1 MPPTPKK
8 KRQAP
13 AQKTPRRVKNPKKP
27 RINPLA
33 EESLQAWTK
42 LIAISVRNQ
51 MEDFHTQHISDDLMP
66 ELNRAIRRGIY
77 LALRNTFLLMNAQN
91 VADYERAKVFLWFLF
106 TTLPDYWEDTKLTP
120 EDLASEDARPGYIV
134 LNIPRVQ
141 RAFEAWLNQHTFLW
155 IEGQELTDLAPGEQR

>member
-1 MPPTPKK
+1 MPRPKRKPSRQSK
-8 KRQAP
+8 KAP
-13 AQKTPRRVKNPKKP
+13 QRVKKPDKP
-27 RINPLA
+27 RINRLA

-42 LIAISVRNQ
+42 LIAISVRNE
-51 MEDFHTQHISDDLMP
+51 MENFHSQHISDDVMP

-106 TTLPDYWEDTKLTP
+106 TTLPDCWEDTELTP
-120 EDLASEDARPGYIV
+120 EDLASENARPGYVV

-155 IEGQELTDLAPGEQR
+155 IEGQELTNLAPGEQR